1 MKEQI
6 YQPAKTHYS
15 EVLDEFL
22 SLGTPE
28 ELARAESRMMLAAK
42 IQDAMTAKGIGK
54 KQLADLIRQSPS
66 VITKWLSGGHNFTV
80 DTLTDIQRILNVRL
94 LALGEKPV
102 VQKVYRVNI
111 NLEVASSQA
120 FDVLSPKG
128 QSFSLPAIQTS
139 KTNTSRENLKR
150 ESAFA

>member
-6 YQPAKTHYS
+6 YQPAKTHHS

-28 ELARAESRMMLAAK
+28 ELARTESRMMLAAK

-54 KQLADLIRQSPS
+54 KQLADIMGQSPS
-66 VITKWLSGGHNFTV
+66 VITKWLSGGHNFTI

-102 VQKVYRVNI
+102 IQKIYRITLKV
-111 NLEVASSQA
+111 EVASSQA
-120 FDVLSPKG
+120 YNVFSPMG
-128 QSFSLPAIQTS
+128 QSFYLPAIQTS
-139 KTNTSRENLKR
+139 KTKVSRENLKR